1 MKLYIKFLTSEFL
14 KSFFYVFLIM
24 LSLILVL
31 NILNEIEF
39 FRDKEV
45 KNLLPIY
52 MSVLNAPDLI
62 FEMFPFIFLLSTQIF
77 FINLFNNNQ
86 IHIFKYSGLKNLKIL
101 SVISVLTFLI
111 GLIII
116 IFFYNFSST
125 LKGYYL
131 ELKSRYSTDNKYL
144 AVVTKNGLWMKDIVD
159 EQILIINASEIED
172 DFIVDVFISIFDK
185 NYQLIKNLKSKKVN
199 INSKNW
205 ILKDA
210 TIYENYE
217 SKIYDEII
225 LKSNFDSRMVRSLY
239 SNLSS
244 LSIFKLIEL
253 KKNYKKLNYST
264 TEIDIQI
271 YKIFTYPLY
280 MVLITILSASIMFNT
295 KRFKSS
301 TFKITLGL
309 FLSVII
315 YYLNNFFNVMGN
327 TEKIPILFSI
337 WTPLILIAFSN
348 LIMANKINE
357 K

>member
-1 MKLYIKFLTSEFL
+1 
-14 KSFFYVFLIM
+14 
-24 LSLILVL
+24 
-31 NILNEIEF
+31 
-39 FRDKEV
+39 
-45 KNLLPIY
+45 
-52 MSVLNAPDLI
+52 
-62 FEMFPFIFLLSTQIF
+62 
-77 FINLFNNNQ
+77 
-86 IHIFKYSGLKNLKIL
+86 
-101 SVISVLTFLI
+101 
-111 GLIII
+111 
-116 IFFYNFSST
+116 
-125 LKGYYL
+125 
-131 ELKSRYSTDNKYL
+131 
-144 AVVTKNGLWMKDIVD
+144 MKDIVD

-199 INSKNW
+199 ISSKNW

-210 TIYENYE
+210 TIYEDYE

-253 KKNYKKLNYST
+253 KKNYRKLNYST

>member
-1 MKLYIKFLTSEFL
+1 MKLYIKFLISDFL
-14 KSFFYVFLIM
+14 KSFFYVFLII

-31 NILNEIEF
+31 NILNEVEF
-39 FRDKEV
+39 FRNKEV
-45 KNLLPIY
+45 RSLLPIY
-52 MSVLNAPDLI
+52 MSILNAPDLI

-101 SVISVLTFLI
+101 SVISVLTFFI
-111 GLIII
+111 GIMIV

-131 ELKSRYSTDNKYL
+131 ELKSRHSADDRYL

-159 EQILIINASEIED
+159 EQILIINASEIKDE
-172 DFIVDVFISIFDK
+172 FIVNVFISVFDEDYK
-185 NYQLIKNLKSKKVN
+185 LIKNLKSKKINIVN
-199 INSKNW
+199 KNW
-205 ILKDA
+205 VLKDV
-210 TIYENYE
+210 IIFENYE
-217 SKIYDEII
+217 SKIFDQII
-225 LKSNFDSRMVRSLY
+225 LKTNFDSKIVRSLY

-264 TEIDIQI
+264 TEIDIQL

-295 KRFKSS
+295 KKFKSS

-309 FLSVII
+309 FLSVVI

-327 TEKIPILFSI
+327 TEKLTVLISI

-348 LIMANKINE
+348 LIMTFKINE

>member
-14 KSFFYVFLIM
+14 KSFFYVFLII

-31 NILNEIEF
+31 NVLNEIEF
-39 FRDKEV
+39 FRDKQV

-52 MSVLNAPDLI
+52 MSILNAPDLI

-159 EQILIINASEIED
+159 KQILIINASEIKD
-172 DFIVDVFISIFDK
+172 DSIVNVFISVFDEDYK
-185 NYQLIKNLKSKKVN
+185 LIKNLKSKKVN
-199 INSKNW
+199 IVNKNW
-205 ILKDA
+205 VLNDVIIFED
-210 TIYENYE
+210 YDN
-217 SKIYDEII
+217 KIFDQII
-225 LKSNFDSRMVRSLY
+225 LKSNFDSKIVRSLY

-244 LSIFKLIEL
+244 LSIFRLIEL
-253 KKNYKKLNYST
+253 RKNYKKLNYST
-264 TEIDIQI
+264 TEIDIQL

-280 MVLITILSASIMFNT
+280 IVLITILSASIMFNT
-295 KRFKSS
+295 KKFKSS

-309 FLSVII
+309 FLSVVI
-315 YYLNNFFNVMGN
+315 YYLNNFFNVMGS
-327 TEKIPILFSI
+327 TEKLTVLISI

-348 LIMANKINE
+348 LIMTFKINE

>member
-1 MKLYIKFLTSEFL
+1 MKLYIKFLISDFL
-14 KSFFYVFLIM
+14 KSFFYVFLII

-31 NILNEIEF
+31 NILNEVEF
-39 FRDKEV
+39 FRNKEV
-45 KNLLPIY
+45 RSLLPIY
-52 MSVLNAPDLI
+52 MSILNAPDLI

-101 SVISVLTFLI
+101 SVISVLTFFI
-111 GLIII
+111 GIMIV

-131 ELKSRYSTDNKYL
+131 ELKSRHSADDRYL

-159 EQILIINASEIED
+159 EQILIINASEIKDE
-172 DFIVDVFISIFDK
+172 FIVNVFISVFDEDYK
-185 NYQLIKNLKSKKVN
+185 LIKNLKSKKVN
-199 INSKNW
+199 IDSKNW
-205 ILKDA
+205 VLNDVIIFED
-210 TIYENYE
+210 YE
-217 SKIYDEII
+217 SKIFDQII
-225 LKSNFDSRMVRSLY
+225 LKSNFDSKIVRSLY

-264 TEIDIQI
+264 TEIDIQL

-295 KRFKSS
+295 KKFKSS

-309 FLSVII
+309 FLSVVI

-327 TEKIPILFSI
+327 TEKLTVLISI

-348 LIMANKINE
+348 LIMTFKINE

>member
-1 MKLYIKFLTSEFL
+1 MKLYIKFLISDFL
-14 KSFFYVFLIM
+14 KSFFYVFLII

-31 NILNEIEF
+31 NILNEVEF
-39 FRDKEV
+39 FRNKEV
-45 KNLLPIY
+45 RSLLPIY
-52 MSVLNAPDLI
+52 MSILNAPDLI

-101 SVISVLTFLI
+101 SVISVLTFFI
-111 GLIII
+111 GIMIV

-131 ELKSRYSTDNKYL
+131 ELKSRHSADDRYL

-159 EQILIINASEIED
+159 EQILIINASEIKDE
-172 DFIVDVFISIFDK
+172 FIVNVFISVFDEDYK
-185 NYQLIKNLKSKKVN
+185 LIKNLKSKKINIVN
-199 INSKNW
+199 KNW
-205 ILKDA
+205 VLKDV
-210 TIYENYE
+210 IIFENYE
-217 SKIYDEII
+217 SKIFDQII
-225 LKSNFDSRMVRSLY
+225 LKTNFDSKIVRSLY

-253 KKNYKKLNYST
+253 RKNYKKLNYST
-264 TEIDIQI
+264 TEIDIQL

-295 KRFKSS
+295 KKFKSS

-309 FLSVII
+309 FLSVVI

-327 TEKIPILFSI
+327 TEKLTVLISI

-348 LIMANKINE
+348 LIMTFKINE

>member
-14 KSFFYVFLIM
+14 KSFFYVFLII

-31 NILNEIEF
+31 NVLNEIEF

-45 KNLLPIY
+45 KSLLPIY
-52 MSVLNAPDLI
+52 MSILNAPDLI
-62 FEMFPFIFLLSTQIF
+62 FEMFPFIFLLSTQVF

-101 SVISVLTFLI
+101 SIISVLTFFI
-111 GLIII
+111 GIMII

-131 ELKSRYSTDNKYL
+131 ELKSRYSADDRYL
-144 AVVTKNGLWMKDIVD
+144 AVVTKNGLWIKDIVD
-159 EQILIINASEIED
+159 EQILIINASEIKD
-172 DFIVDVFISIFDK
+172 DFIVNVFISVFDEDYK
-185 NYQLIKNLKSKKVN
+185 LIKNLKSKKVN
-199 INSKNW
+199 IVNKNW
-205 ILKDA
+205 VLNDVIIFED
-210 TIYENYE
+210 YE
-217 SKIYDEII
+217 SKIFDQII
-225 LKSNFDSRMVRSLY
+225 LKSNFDSKIVRSLY

-244 LSIFKLIEL
+244 LSIFRLIEL
-253 KKNYKKLNYST
+253 RKNYKKLNYST
-264 TEIDIQI
+264 TEIDIQL

-295 KRFKSS
+295 KKFKSS

-309 FLSVII
+309 FLSVVI
-315 YYLNNFFNVMGN
+315 YYLNNFFNVMGS
-327 TEKIPILFSI
+327 TEKLTVLISI

-348 LIMANKINE
+348 LIMTFKINE